1 MYIKMNL
8 LQNKEKMII
17 EVELNEL
24 VINLNNYNNVFQVLK
39 DYQDLWAEM
48 NFLFSDLD
56 VQTTFRDENK
66 RFRE

>member
-1 MYIKMNL
+1 MNL